1 MQFILIAHD
10 KAGALPL
17 RMATR
22 PAHLT
27 YLEQKVGPNLLFAGP
42 LLDDDGNPNG
52 SVVVV
57 EAEDMEAAQG
67 YYNGDPYM
75 AAGLF
80 ADIRITRFR
89 HVFSN
94 GKQI

>member
-17 RMATR
+17 RMANR

-27 YLEQKVGPNLLFAGP
+27 YLETQIGPALLFAGP
-42 LLDDDGNPNG
+42 MLDDDGNPKG

-57 EAEDMEAAQG
+57 EAETLEQAKS
-67 YYNGDPYM
+67 YYSGDPYM
-75 AAGLF
+75 AADLF
-80 ADIRITRFR
+80 AEFTISRFR